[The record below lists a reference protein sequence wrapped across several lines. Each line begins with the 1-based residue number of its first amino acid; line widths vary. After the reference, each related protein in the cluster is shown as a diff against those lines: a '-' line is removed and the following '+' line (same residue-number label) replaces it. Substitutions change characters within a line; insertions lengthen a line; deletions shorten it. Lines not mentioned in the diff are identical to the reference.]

1 MVCLS
6 RKELL
11 VKMSAI
17 ISRSKGFIF
26 LKVPKNAS
34 YTTTTILL
42 EAGLASGRNDTTAPL
57 NDDTASP
64 AMKRVHPNMSDLL
77 DQGLITQ
84 AEHDALPVYAF
95 YRDPV
100 DRFLSAYRFTKYVHP
115 SGVNLGI
122 GRDARVEF
130 DLGFVIDNLS
140 MLADRTV
147 FFRHQSHWLAIP
159 NITVYNFSTY
169 REEMAKFRDMCGGGP
184 VRFLDDT
191 LQISAD
197 RYFIHNTDQHKPL
210 VSLTATQASKVRD
223 FYSKDYALQP
233 TQMVAA

>member
-1 MVCLS
+1 
-6 RKELL
+6 
-11 VKMSAI
+11 MSAI

-42 EAGLASGRNDTTAPL
+42 EAGLANGKNDTTAPL

-100 DRFLSAYRFTKYVHP
+100 DRFLSAYRFAKYVHP
-115 SGVNLGI
+115 AGVNLGI
-122 GRDARVEF
+122 GRDARDEF

-147 FFRHQSHWLAIP
+147 FFRHQSHWLATS
-159 NITVYNFSTY
+159 NVTVYDFSIY
-169 REEMAKFRDMCGGGP
+169 REEMAKFRNIYGGGP
-184 VRFLDDT
+184 VRFMDDPS
-191 LQISAD
+191 QISAD
-197 RYFIHNTDQHKPL
+197 SYFIHSTDQHKPL
-210 VSLTATQASKVRD
+210 VSLTASQASKVRD

-233 TQMVAA
+233 TQMVAT